1 MNWPFYRKKQTDLF
15 TAYLFVSPAV
25 LLISI
30 FGIFPVFYA
39 FWVSLNKW
47 RISRRSFIGL
57 SNYEQIFGD
66 YTNLILIVSAGLFL
80 WLAGIIRSR
89 FSNKASQIIRILV
102 ISVAIIL
109 FILALPR
116 IASLGDERMLKS
128 LQVTIFYALGSVPI
142 QIIGGL
148 SLAIALN
155 QNIYGKQ
162 FFRMIFL
169 LPYIVP
175 TVAAASVFE
184 VLFSLRP
191 ESFANQIIKQFGFSE
206 LHWLGEPRGIFEIL
220 FRFGATSS
228 EINSNIISYWL
239 QWASGPSLA
248 LVSIMF
254 FNYWVFIGYYALIY
268 ANGLAQIDRQLFEAA
283 SIDGA
288 KPWTIIRKILIPL
301 LSPTTFFLT
310 MIGIIG
316 TFKAFNHIYILRDL
330 STRGATDPMS
340 VYIFFTFVRR
350 QRLDQA
356 STIAIV
362 LFLLVLGITIY
373 QRQNHEKRIEYG
385 Q

>member
-1 MNWPFYRKKQTDLF
+1 MNRPLYQKKQTEML
-15 TAYLFVSPAV
+15 TAYLFVSPAI

-30 FGIFPVFYA
+30 FGLVPVFYA
-39 FWVSLNKW
+39 LWVSLNKW
-47 RISRRSFIGL
+47 RISRRGFIGL

-66 YTNLILIVSAGLFL
+66 YTNLVLVFIAGLCL
-80 WLAGIIRSR
+80 CLAGIIRSK
-89 FSNKASQIIRILV
+89 FSKKPSQIIRILV
-102 ISVAIIL
+102 ISAAIIL

-116 IASLGDERMLKS
+116 IASSGDERMLQS

-155 QNIYGKQ
+155 QKIYGKQ
-162 FFRMIFL
+162 FFRMVFL

-191 ESFANQIIKQFGFSE
+191 ESFANQIIKQLGFSE
-206 LHWLGEPRGIFEIL
+206 LQWLGEPRGIFEML
-220 FRFGATSS
+220 FRFGSVS
-228 EINSNIISYWL
+228 NEVSSNIISYWL

-268 ANGLAQIDRQLFEAA
+268 TNGLAQIDRQLFEAA

-288 KPWTIIRKILIPL
+288 KPWTVIRKILIPL

-310 MIGIIG
+310 MIGIMG
-316 TFKAFNHIYILRDL
+316 TFKAFNHIYILRNL

-373 QRQNHEKRIEYG
+373 HRQNREKRIEYG